1 MASRSS
7 LHSSALLPLNRLL
20 DGLTLTTDLV
30 HLARSLQLDSLE
42 TAWEQAVKTPKPDA
56 IQQYLGVVDCLCDQ
70 AQSGRAFAL
79 ANMMVEAL
87 ASASTLVPAIDL
99 ATRVVKRG
107 AHNEALAKRLLALLE
122 QQFSEENWWDAM
134 RQRAGI
140 DGSSVNAQAL
150 LEFDR
155 LRRFTKGHVVYHAAG
170 WGEGVV
176 LEFQAEQGELS
187 VQFASGR
194 KESFPIDT
202 VIDRFKP
209 LDPED
214 LRAMKLLRMADLK
227 TYAEKDPSRLI
238 RIVAKLYRGTVSSQ
252 QLKNE
257 LIPSVIEEKAWAG
270 YWKRAKLAATKDPW
284 LKAEGTAT
292 RPTFVLRD
300 RPVGLAEEAAAALKH
315 ENSLG
320 DRIAVLRDYLARGQD
335 DEVRAQILDVAQKTV
350 DESLGHKTDNH
361 AHILDGILFLEEH
374 GRKCSTSAAVE
385 LRALLVGPDGALH
398 AAALDRLA
406 TQLSREHAVKLLP
419 EAIGEHWIDRTLS
432 VLPDVPNSVVENVVQ
447 SIVDAKCGERLMDVW
462 DRVAPYPR
470 RFPLLTY
477 LLGRAFSDGTFDK
490 RDDKPEDVTVGRV
503 LMHLARVL
511 SAERK
516 GNVFQ
521 GRLLSRLTSL
531 LTGKRGFLHRSL
543 ATISKDDLSN
553 YLGISERGGEDFP
566 SEISNLILRVVADKY
581 PELAAKNEK
590 PFWEREDAV
599 FTTIAGLKRIKDDY
613 RVLVE
618 EKIPANS
625 TAIGAAASLGD
636 LSENSEW
643 ESAME
648 EQRNLTTRATDMDQ
662 QIRMAKLIEDQTVTG
677 DVVAPGTRV
686 TYTEEASGKQR
697 TYAVLGPWDVIDD
710 HTINYRAPI
719 AKGILGLSV
728 GESGEVPSPAGPVS
742 VRIDVIERV

>member
-1 MASRSS
+1 MT
-7 LHSSALLPLNRLL
+7 H
-20 DGLTLTTDLV
+20 DVV

-42 TAWEQAVKTPKPDA
+42 TAWEQAVKSPKPDA
-56 IQQYLGVVDCLCDQ
+56 IQQYLGVVDSLCDQ

-87 ASASTLVPAIDL
+87 AAASALDSAIDL

-107 AHNEALAKRLLALLE
+107 VHNEALAKRLLAMLE
-122 QQFSEENWWDAM
+122 QRFAEENWWETI

-140 DGSSVNAQAL
+140 DGSAANAQAL

-155 LRRFTKGHVVYHAAG
+155 LRRFTKGHVVYHQAG

-176 LEFQAEQGELS
+176 LEFRPESRELAI
-187 VQFASGR
+187 QFATGR
-194 KESFPIDT
+194 KEAFPFDT

-209 LDPED
+209 LDHED
-214 LRAMKLLRMADLK
+214 LRAMKLLRLADLK
-227 TYAEKDPSRLI
+227 QFAEKDPSRLI
-238 RIVAKLYRGTVSSQ
+238 RIVAKLYRGTVSSA
-252 QLKNE
+252 QLKQE
-257 LIPSVIEEKAWAG
+257 LIPSVIEEKGWAG

-292 RPTFVLRD
+292 RPSFVLRD
-300 RPVGLAEEAAAALKH
+300 RPVGLAEEAQTAMRH
-315 ENSLG
+315 ENNLG
-320 DRIAVLRDYLARGQD
+320 GRIAVLRDFLARGQD

-350 DESLGHKTDNH
+350 DESLGHKKDNH
-361 AHILDGILFLEEH
+361 AHILDGILFLEEY
-374 GRKCSTSAAVE
+374 GRKAATPASVE

-398 AAALDRLA
+398 PAAIDRLA

-419 EAIGEHWIDRTLS
+419 EAVGEHWVDRTLA
-432 VLPDVPNSVVENVVQ
+432 VLPDVPNSVLENVVQ
-447 SIVDAKCGERLMDVW
+447 AIVDAKCGERLLDLW
-462 DRVAPYPR
+462 DRVVPHLR
-470 RFPLLTY
+470 RYPLLTY
-477 LLGRAFSDGTFDK
+477 LLGRACADGTFDK
-490 RDDKPEDVTVGRV
+490 REDRPDPVTVGRV

-531 LTGKRGFLHRSL
+531 LTGKRGYLHRSL
-543 ATISKDDLSN
+543 ESIGKDDLAS

-566 SEISNLILRVVADKY
+566 PEISNLILRAVADKF
-581 PELAAKNEK
+581 PELAAKDDV
-590 PFWEREDAV
+590 PFWEREDAI
-599 FTTIAGLKRIKDDY
+599 FTTIAGMKRIKDDY
-613 RVLVE
+613 RILVE

-625 TAIGAAASLGD
+625 KAIGAAASLGD

-648 EQRNLTTRATDMDQ
+648 EQRNLTTRATEMDQ
-662 QIRMAKLIEDQTVTG
+662 SIRMAKLIEDQEIPD
-677 DVVAPGTRV
+677 DVVAPGTRI
-686 TYTEEASGKQR
+686 TYTEVASGKTR
-697 TYAVLGPWDVIDD
+697 TYAVLGPWDVVDD

-719 AKGILGLSV
+719 AQGLLGRAI
-728 GESGEVPSPAGPVS
+728 GDTGEVPSPSGPVT
-742 VRIDVIERV
+742 VRIDAIERM